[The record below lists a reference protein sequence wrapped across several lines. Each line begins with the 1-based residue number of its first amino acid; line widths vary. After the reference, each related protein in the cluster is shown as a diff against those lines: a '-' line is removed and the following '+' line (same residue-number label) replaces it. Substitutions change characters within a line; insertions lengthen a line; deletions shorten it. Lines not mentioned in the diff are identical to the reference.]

1 MTIKP
6 PHIPDCFDYF
16 NRPMRF
22 KGAYGGRGSAKSWS
36 VAAMLI
42 VLAHNNRL
50 KILCGREYQRSI
62 SDSVKSL
69 LDSRI
74 NDIGLSNFYES
85 QKNII
90 LGKNGSVFLFIGLR
104 HEPQKIKSIE
114 GIDIF
119 WGEEANTIS
128 TESLEILI
136 PTIRKEGSELWF
148 TYNRR
153 LTDEPVHQLSRREN
167 ADFRKINYDQN
178 PFFPDV
184 LRREMEFDKKYNYE
198 KYLHVWEGEPQQVS
212 EAQVFR
218 GKYRIESFETPAD
231 AQFYYGADWGFS
243 VDPSVVVRCFIDG
256 RRLFIDQEA
265 YRVGVEVQDLPA
277 FFDQV
282 PGTKQWKIT
291 ADSAR
296 PETIR
301 YMQRQGYNVVPAKKG
316 KDSVHDGVEFLKSFE
331 IVCHERCKHAAYE
344 LGAYSYKTDRLS
356 GDVLPVLE
364 DKDNHVLDSLRY
376 STESLMGLQFDDLL
390 KMAVG
395 Q

>member
-1 MTIKP
+1 MSNYLD
-6 PHIPDCFDYF
+6 IPDAFEYF
-16 NRPMRF
+16 NKPMRF
-22 KGAYGGRGSAKSWS
+22 KGAYGGRGSGKSWS
-36 VAAMLI
+36 IAALL
-42 VLAHNNRL
+42 VKLGELAPL

-69 LDSRI
+69 LDNRI
-74 NDIGLSNFYES
+74 KALNLSHFYKSTNANIEGL
-85 QKNII
+85 
-90 LGKNGSVFLFIGLR
+90 NGTSFSFLGLR
-104 HEPQKIKSIE
+104 HEPQKVKSFE

-128 TESLEILI
+128 HDSLDILI
-136 PTIRKEGSELWF
+136 PTVRKEGSELWF

-153 LTDEPVHQLSRREN
+153 LVDEPVHQLSRREN

-184 LRREMEFDKKYNYE
+184 LKKEMEFDKKYNFE
-198 KYLHVWEGEPQQVS
+198 KYLHIWEGEPQQTS
-212 EAQVFR
+212 EAQVFK

-243 VDPSVVVRCFIDG
+243 VDPSAVVRCFIDG

-265 YRVGVEVQDLPA
+265 YKVGVEIQDLPE

-282 PGTKQWKIT
+282 PGTRSWKIT

-331 IVCHERCKHAAYE
+331 IVCHERCHNAAYE
-344 LGAYSYKTDRLS
+344 LGAYSYKTDRLT

-364 DKDNHVLDSLRY
+364 DKDNHTIDSLRY
-376 STESLMGLQFDDLL
+376 ACESLMGLQFDDLL

>member
-1 MTIKP
+1 MTINP
-6 PHIPDCFDYF
+6 DIPSAFEYL

-22 KGAYGGRGSAKSWS
+22 KGAYGGRGSGKSWA
-36 VAAMLI
+36 VATLLI
-42 VLAHNNRL
+42 LLAASAPL
-50 KILCGREYQRSI
+50 KILCGREYQKSI
-62 SDSVKSL
+62 NDSVKSL

-74 NDIGLSNFYES
+74 SAVGLSYFFES
-85 QKNII
+85 QKQFIFG
-90 LGKNGSVFLFIGLR
+90 LNGSIFLFIGLR
-104 HEPQKIKSIE
+104 HEPAKMKSLE

-128 TESLEILI
+128 AESLEILI

-167 ADFRKINYDQN
+167 ADFRKINFDQN

-184 LRREMEFDKKYNYE
+184 LRAEMEFDRAYNFE
-198 KYLHVWEGEPQQVS
+198 KYLHVWEGEPQQTS
-212 EAQVFR
+212 EAQVFK

-231 AQFYYGADWGFS
+231 AVFYFGADWGFS
-243 VDPSVVVRCFIDG
+243 IDPSVVVRCFVDG
-256 RRLFIDQEA
+256 RRLYIDHEA
-265 YRVGVEVQDLPA
+265 YKVGVEVQDLPA

-282 PGTKQWKIT
+282 PGADQWKIT

-301 YMQRQGYNVVPAKKG
+301 YMQRQGYNVTGAKKG
-316 KDSVHDGVEFLKSFE
+316 TGSVHDGVEFLKSFE
-331 IVCHERCKHAAYE
+331 IVCHERCINTAYE
-344 LGAYSYKTDRLS
+344 LGAYEYKTDRFT

-364 DKDNHVLDSLRY
+364 DKDNHCIDSLRY
-376 STESLMGLQFDDLL
+376 ALESLQGSYFDDLL
-390 KMAVG
+390 KMAIG
-395 Q
+395 A